1 MLIICNNYVNT
12 IRFKGNGLLD
22 YPNDFNFRLNSKIGI
37 RNDNRHKRFS
47 YFEKAK
53 RFDKKLNKIAY
64 HDFTVKYA
72 KKYKKVSK

>member
-1 MLIICNNYVNT
+1 MLVICNNYVNT
-12 IRFKGNGLLD
+12 VRFKNSIYLH

-37 RNDNRHKRFS
+37 RNDNKHKRFS